1 MSGKLVKLLVLILVI
16 FSSGC
21 SAEVIN
27 KTESVKPAVTAK
39 SDPEPIMD
47 IYVSIR
53 EQFLESNHSNSL
65 KTLKGAASKGR
76 KVQGKCIKC
85 HSFDLVAV
93 ENVEGVT
100 LADVKTGITCGS
112 CHKVNE
118 EGYYVLLKDDSNEL
132 CGSCHYAEDVKPGEV
147 LDHAQ
152 LNMFKG
158 ISAIGIE
165 NIPDKRL
172 VEGVK
177 CADCHMPNQNH
188 NFQSLTPKKAR
199 EIYKTT
205 SCTLCH
211 LVDNMEEFSKL
222 VEDTQIR
229 VETDSKELFAEAEA
243 VLKEIKAGTS
253 SYSPEEQ
260 EKIKAV
266 YTNLSFVIKDGS
278 RGMHNIE
285 YTERILQNAKEVLKN
300 QS

>member
-1 MSGKLVKLLVLILVI
+1 MSGKFIKLLVLVLVI
-16 FSSGC
+16 ISSGC

-27 KTESVKPAVTAK
+27 KTESEKPAVTVKA
-39 SDPEPIMD
+39 DPEPVMD
-47 IYVSIR
+47 IYVSIQ

-65 KTLKGAASKGR
+65 KTLKDAAAKGR
-76 KVQGKCIKC
+76 KVEGKCIKC
-85 HSFDLVAV
+85 HSYDLTGV

-112 CHKVNE
+112 CHKVDE
-118 EGYYVLLKDDSNEL
+118 AGYYVLLKDDSNEL
-132 CGSCHYAEDVKPGEV
+132 CGSCHYSDDVTPGKA
-147 LDHAQ
+147 LPHAQ

-165 NIPDKRL
+165 SIPDNRL
-172 VEGVK
+172 AEGVK

-188 NFQSLTPKKAR
+188 NFQSLTPNKAR
-199 EIYKTT
+199 ETYRTT

-211 LVDNMEEFSKL
+211 LVDNMEEFGKL
-222 VEDTQIR
+222 VEDIQLRI
-229 VETDSKELFAEAEA
+229 ETDSTELFAEAEA
-243 VLKEIKAGTS
+243 ALKEIQAGTS
-253 SYSPEEQ
+253 HYTPEQQ

-278 RGMHNIE
+278 KGMHNIE
-285 YTERILQNAKEVLKN
+285 YTERILKNAKEVLKN